1 MAGSTTHRA
10 TTGGGDAQQLK
21 TEPRAVDAAT
31 AACAKTGASQARLLS
46 LRTPRWGVAASAPG
60 V

>member
-1 MAGSTTHRA
+1 MADCPAHCAAAGGS
-10 TTGGGDAQQLK
+10 DAQQLE

-31 AACAKTGASQARLLS
+31 AACAKTGASQARPLS
-46 LRTPRWGVAASAPG
+46 LRTPRRGVAAPAPG